1 MQEKEEKGKEKKKKK
16 KREEELATKGHMEGH
31 NLPNTQ
37 GTWMVKIEPPYP

>member
-1 MQEKEEKGKEKKKKK
+1 MQEKEEKGKEKKKK
-16 KREEELATKGHMEGH
+16 RELATKGHMEGH